1 MFYIY
6 LGEISYCA
14 FDFCFFLFLPPKLSY
29 VSSVNTKKSNRIRHS
44 EGRRRRREK
53 LLRVVVA
60 MVIFETRA
68 VSNAK
73 REKRWECRVGGR
85 NQERERDV

>member
-29 VSSVNTKKSNRIRHS
+29 VSSVNTKKSNRIRQRTQWG
-44 EGRRRRREK
+44 EEEEAREIAACGGGDGDIWNARRFKRKKRKTVGVPSGWEK
-53 LLRVVVA
+53 
-60 MVIFETRA
+60 
-68 VSNAK
+68 
-73 REKRWECRVGGR
+73 
-85 NQERERDV
+85 